1 MAGRGAP
8 GWHAAY
14 GGRGP
19 GEVRRYTGR
28 VKIRAALLAVTVAS
42 CGGGSPVEPTALD
55 VRVVY
60 VSQLPPGCPDGGNV
74 CYPMCAHHNA
84 PAGLQAIVPLWG
96 PATLRLTETA
106 TGRYEGVLTGVPTNT
121 TLRLY
126 GREIGMCCVDACSYP
141 PVLEDILLNGTKL
154 TKVVRE
160 GLPAGATAALE
171 FTVTGSGA
179 IRQ

>member
-1 MAGRGAP
+1 VSALRPVAF
-8 GWHAAY
+8 
-14 GGRGP
+14 
-19 GEVRRYTGR
+19 
-28 VKIRAALLAVTVAS
+28 ALLAGACAGDTQ
-42 CGGGSPVEPTALD
+42 EPAARD
-55 VRVVY
+55 VRVAY
-60 VSQLPPGCPDGGNV
+60 MSRLPAGCPDEASP

-96 PATLRLTETA
+96 AETVRLTEMSA
-106 TGRYEGVLTGVPTNT
+106 GRYEGVLPMVPTNT

-126 GREIGMCCVDACSYP
+126 GRDIGMCCVDACSYG

-154 TKVVRE
+154 TKVVRDGLPE
-160 GLPAGATAALE
+160 GLTVALE